1 MNNDFLLKS
10 LELKKEIIKKDK
22 ESILKTCNE
31 INSIEIDEHT
41 KIYFYEMLYDLLKD
55 SDTEICSTVISNIN
69 YLKNKQQMI
78 FYFKLLNR
86 EEVTKD
92 QIKEVLN
99 LDYENDQTYL
109 MTDFLSIL
117 VKKIMFLNDEELLN
131 LAIAKISSLK

>member
-55 SDTEICSTVISNIN
+55 SDTEIFSTVISNIN
-69 YLKNKQQMI
+69 CLKNKQQMI

-131 LAIAKISSLK
+131 LAIAKISSL